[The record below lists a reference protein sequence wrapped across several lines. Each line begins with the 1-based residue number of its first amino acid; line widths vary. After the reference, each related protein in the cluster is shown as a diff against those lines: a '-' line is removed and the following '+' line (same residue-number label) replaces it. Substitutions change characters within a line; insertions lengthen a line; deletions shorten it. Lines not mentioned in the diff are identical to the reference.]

1 MGLDT
6 VEFVVWAE
14 KKFAIDIPDEDVT
27 NLYTVGE
34 FCRYLTMAFGDRT
47 EPRAARQG
55 GRGSG
60 LAARDGLKAP
70 GHDAIYAAVVESLVG
85 EFRIPRDRISPD
97 SRFVKDLG
105 ME

>member
-14 KKFAIDIPDEDVT
+14 KKFAIGIPDEDVT

-34 FCRYLTMAFGDRT
+34 FCRYLTMA
-47 EPRAARQG
+47 
-55 GRGSG
+55 
-60 LAARDGLKAP
+60 LAARDGLRAS
-70 GHDAIYAAVVESLVG
+70 GHDAIYAAVVECLVG

-97 SRFVKDLG
+97 ARFVKDLG